1 MSRQARRKRCQAV
14 RLLDQAVRRYKV
26 IVQSSSSYKPNTDT
40 SVATFERYLKRL
52 EKLVDVQGAT
62 PDFWSL
68 HQKVYIRL
76 LKDTLRLR
84 D

>member
-1 MSRQARRKRCQAV
+1 MSKQARHKQCQAV
-14 RLLDQAVRRYKV
+14 RLLDQAVRRYK
-26 IVQSSSSYKPNTDT
+26 IAVQSSSSYKPNTDT

-52 EKLVDVQGAT
+52 EKLVDVEGAAQ
-62 PDFWSL
+62 FWSL

-76 LKDTLRLR
+76 LKHTLRLR

>member
-1 MSRQARRKRCQAV
+1 MSKKARRKQCQAV
-14 RLLDQAVRRYKV
+14 RLLDQAVKRYV
-26 IVQSSSSYKPNTDT
+26 VTAQSSSSYQPNTDT

-52 EKLVDVQGAT
+52 EKLIDVPGAA
-62 PDFWSL
+62 PRFWSL

-76 LKDTLRLR
+76 LKETVKLR

>member
-1 MSRQARRKRCQAV
+1 MRKKNNRKRQAV
-14 RLLDQAVRRYKV
+14 RLLEHGVGQYKLLAGTN
-26 IVQSSSSYKPNTDT
+26 ISHQPNTDT

-52 EKLVDVQGAT
+52 EGLVDVPGAA
-62 PDFWSL
+62 PQFWAL

-76 LKDTLRLR
+76 LKCTLKLR

>member
-1 MSRQARRKRCQAV
+1 MSQVRRKQRQAV
-14 RLLDQAVRRYKV
+14 GLLDQAVRRFKS
-26 IVQSSSSYKPNTDT
+26 IAKSRSSYQPNTDT

-52 EKLVDVQGAT
+52 ERLADVPGAERQ
-62 PDFWSL
+62 FWSL

-76 LKDTLRLR
+76 LKETLKLR

>member
-1 MSRQARRKRCQAV
+1 MSQRVRRKQRQAVGLLDLAV
-14 RLLDQAVRRYKV
+14 RCFKKT
-26 IVQSSSSYKPNTDT
+26 VQSRASYKPNTDT

-52 EKLVDVQGAT
+52 EKLVDVPGAVSQ
-62 PDFWSL
+62 FWSL

-76 LKDTLRLR
+76 LKETVKLR

>member
-1 MSRQARRKRCQAV
+1 MSKQARRKECQAV
-14 RLLDQAVRRYKV
+14 RLLDQAVKRYK
-26 IVQSSSSYKPNTDT
+26 IAVQSSSSYQPNTDT

-52 EKLVDVQGAT
+52 EKLVDVPGAAAK
-62 PDFWSL
+62 FWSL

-76 LKDTLRLR
+76 LKETLKLR

>member
-26 IVQSSSSYKPNTDT
+26 AVQSSSSYQPNTDT
-40 SVATFERYLKRL
+40 SVTTFERYLKRL
-52 EKLVDVQGAT
+52 EKLVDVPGAKEQ
-62 PDFWSL
+62 FWSL

-76 LKDTLRLR
+76 LKHTLKLR
-84 D
+84 N

>member
-1 MSRQARRKRCQAV
+1 MSKKARRKQCQAV
-14 RLLDQAVRRYKV
+14 RLLDQAVKRYV
-26 IVQSSSSYKPNTDT
+26 ATVQSSSSYQPNTDT

-52 EKLVDVQGAT
+52 DKLVDVPGAA
-62 PDFWSL
+62 PQFWSL

-76 LKDTLRLR
+76 LKETIKLR